1 MGMDSPLTG
10 APSMISYLEKK
21 HYQNK
26 NLEQGHHFQFKKLYF
41 FRTYFAEIFCCIIF
55 QETQI
60 YKGDK
65 PVE

>member
-26 NLEQGHHFQFKKLYF
+26 NLEQGHISPKFHVAYF
-41 FRTYFAEIFCCIIF
+41 FMRRKYT
-55 QETQI
+55 
-60 YKGDK
+60 KGTSLQNNLQNK
-65 PVE
+65 QSF